1 MSKDDEIANLKQQLE
16 VEKLHWIEDDRDL
29 NELVD
34 ERNRLKKQLEE
45 ANKRNEFLES
55 DSIKQEDLLE
65 QTRLAL
71 EERDSFLTENKQ
83 LALDKERIDEA
94 LKPLRAWWAFTQA
107 QYQLENDGK
116 SIPEDMI
123 ALTFMGS
130 GASTN
135 VTVAQLNAAM
145 LTTETKQGG

>member
-34 ERNRLKKQLEE
+34 ERNKLKKQLEE

-71 EERDSFLTENKQ
+71 EERDTLLTENKQ
-83 LALDKERIDEA
+83 LLLDKEI
-94 LKPLRAWWAFTQA
+94 LRANLSDAITHLHWLCIGGEFANQVESFELYMASAKEWEAA
-107 QYQLENDGK
+107 KE
-116 SIPEDMI
+116 SIPE
-123 ALTFMGS
+123 LC
-130 GASTN
+130 
-135 VTVAQLNAAM
+135 AAM
-145 LTTETKQGG
+145 LDTETKQGR